1 MNSQP
6 TIESSTID
14 GVLQK
19 MRISAGPVI
28 KVLHRN
34 DHFKVL
40 VLGLNTDVIFPD
52 HVAKIPA
59 RLTVLKG
66 SVQYRDEDGNT
77 PLFLYDELDIPV
89 NVTHSVRAIRPSIC
103 LLTMG

>member
-1 MNSQP
+1 MNIQLNP
-6 TIESSTID
+6 NSSTID

-19 MRISAGPVI
+19 MRTSVGPVI

-52 HVAKIPA
+52 HLTKIPA

-66 SVQYRDEDGNT
+66 SVQYRDADGNI
-77 PLFLYDELDIPV
+77 PLFPYDELEIPL